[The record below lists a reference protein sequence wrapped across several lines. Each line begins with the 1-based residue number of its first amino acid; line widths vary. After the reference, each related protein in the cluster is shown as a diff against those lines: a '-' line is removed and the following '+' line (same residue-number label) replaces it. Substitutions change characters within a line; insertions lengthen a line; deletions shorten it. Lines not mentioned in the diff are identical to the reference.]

1 MFRIS
6 RREVCLALLAT
17 VVLCLPQPVRADDA
31 TQDLLTKVIGRAGG
45 EPKLLSKFRLRE
57 RVLIQSQPA
66 AVPTENEPGNRTS
79 VIEIGKNMW
88 LGTKKRDKD
97 KVRVLCWAWSLR
109 LLLAPEAEL
118 TTLPETMIAG
128 QRAVGLR
135 AAKATKEP
143 VDLWFDAGTMRL
155 LAIDYTDTRHVFSD
169 WTETAEG
176 HQYARHVAGYRF
188 QNPARTVVAEK
199 QWYQTDLLE
208 LTPLAELPA
217 DLEK

>member
-1 MFRIS
+1 MPRFLQRTIG
-6 RREVCLALLAT
+6 LALLAT
-17 VVLCLPQPVRADDA
+17 LAFCLPQPGLADDA
-31 TQDLLTKVIGRAGG
+31 AQELLTKVIGRAGG

-66 AVPTENEPGNRTS
+66 ALPTENEPGNRTS
-79 VIEIGKNMW
+79 VVEIGKNMW

-109 LLLAPEAEL
+109 LMLAPEAEL
-118 TTLPETMIAG
+118 TTLPESMIAG

-143 VDLWFDAGTMRL
+143 VDLWFDAGSMRL

-188 QNPARTVVAEK
+188 QDPARKAVAEK

-208 LTPLAELPA
+208 LTPLTELPA
-217 DLEK
+217 ELEK

>member
-1 MFRIS
+1 MFQSS
-6 RREVCLALLAT
+6 RREVCLALLFT
-17 VVLCLPQPVRADDA
+17 TMLCQPQPVRADDA
-31 TQDLLTKVIGRAGG
+31 AQDLLTKVIGRAGG

-66 AVPTENEPGNRTS
+66 ALPTENEPGNRTS
-79 VIEIGKNMW
+79 VVEIGKNMW

-143 VDLWFDAGTMRL
+143 VDLWFDAGSMRL

-188 QNPARTVVAEK
+188 QDPARKAVAEK

-208 LTPLAELPA
+208 LTPLTELPA